1 MDKLILLVGPS
12 GSGKTTVAYELYKEG
27 YNVIQS
33 YTTRKPRHEGE
44 WGHIFMK
51 LGSEW
56 EEAIVERTLVGFEN
70 MYPVKDKNYKYID
83 IDDMIAF
90 KELYGDY
97 YFATKEQYRGKGTSI
112 YVVDPSGA
120 EQVRQS
126 IQKPYSLVSSSGKT
140 EFGAE
145 IATIFLMC
153 DEEIRTLRLASRIDE
168 GLQIYKTSYLKTLPK
183 IKERL
188 EKDREI
194 FSKCK
199 CDYVVD
205 ANRELKEVV
214 KDIKEIIRGSDKH

>member
-1 MDKLILLVGPS
+1 MDRLILLVGPS

-33 YTTRKPRHEGE
+33 YTTRKQRHEGE

-56 EEAIVERTLVGFEN
+56 GEAIVERTLVGFEN

-97 YFATKEQYRGKGTSI
+97 YFATKEQYQGKGTSI

-120 EQVRQS
+120 EQVRNGV
-126 IQKPYSLVSSSGKT
+126 KD
-140 EFGAE
+140 AE
-145 IATIFLMC
+145 IITIFLMA
-153 DEEIRTLRLASRIDE
+153 DKFTRQERIYIRDIKNNKTSQETLRDMKKRI
-168 GLQIYKTSYLKTLPK
+168 T
-183 IKERL
+183 
-188 EKDREI
+188 KDREI

-205 ANRELKEVV
+205 ANRELKDVV
-214 KDIKEIIRGSDKH
+214 SDIKEIISNL